1 MTVLN
6 RGHKRPALTEGS
18 RLCWALPSP
27 VHERSGYRA
36 SRPTGYKVMRSF
48 RIVAHGP
55 VLASR
60 HDYHRDP
67 ARCGRAIIAPSSS
80 RSRPLTRR
88 LRRWPSAILDRASP
102 RRQRAPANRRR
113 SLDNLLPIQGSAEAI
128 RPSLRNGF
136 TVSFV
141 LSPVT
146 GFVCHRHPVELPPP
160 NLTPASG
167 RQDHT
172 TSPSAS
178 VLFVS
183 STLASTASRPAS
195 VTIAIRP
202 LGGTRQNWI

>member
-1 MTVLN
+1 MTADVSQDRRVTVLN
-6 RGHKRPALTEGS
+6 RGHKRPAPTEGS

-60 HDYHRDP
+60 LACHRDP

-88 LRRWPSAILDRASP
+88 LRRWPSASLDRASP
-102 RRQRAPANRRR
+102 RRQRSPPTNDALLTTYSPYKVQPDHPAFPARWFYGLYVISRGPGFLAPVVA
-113 SLDNLLPIQGSAEAI
+113 
-128 RPSLRNGF
+128 RNQ
-136 TVSFV
+136 VS
-141 LSPVT
+141 
-146 GFVCHRHPVELPPP
+146 R

-167 RQDHT
+167 C
-172 TSPSAS
+172 
-178 VLFVS
+178 
-183 STLASTASRPAS
+183 
-195 VTIAIRP
+195 
-202 LGGTRQNWI
+202 

>member
-1 MTVLN
+1 MTADVSQDRRVTVLN

-60 HDYHRDP
+60 PACHRDP

-88 LRRWPSAILDRASP
+88 LRRWPSASLDRASP
-102 RRQRAPANRRR
+102 PRQRAPPTNDA
-113 SLDNLLPIQGSAEAI
+113 LLTTHSPYKVQPDI
-128 RPSLRNGF
+128 RPSLRDGLRLIRALPGVHDLLV
-136 TVSFV
+136 TVA
-141 LSPVT
+141 
-146 GFVCHRHPVELPPP
+146 REII
-160 NLTPASG
+160 
-167 RQDHT
+167 
-172 TSPSAS
+172 TSQ
-178 VLFVS
+178 
-183 STLASTASRPAS
+183 T
-195 VTIAIRP
+195 
-202 LGGTRQNWI
+202 